1 MLKNYLK
8 VAIRHLKRQPGYAA
22 LNIVG
27 LTVGI
32 ASALLISLYLQYELS
47 FDAQHEKADRIYR
60 ISSDIREPDNSFRWA
75 VTQVPMGKV
84 ITEEFQEIEN
94 YVRFSGGFGGNPQLR
109 YNDQTYTMENFYFVD
124 STVFNIFTFNFLQ
137 GNPETALDAPNS
149 IVLSKTEADKI
160 FKGEDPM
167 GKMLESPNNSYK
179 VTGVYRD
186 MPKTSHIIAGSMA
199 SSSTN
204 DFLSTS
210 TNWGGF
216 NIYTYV
222 LLDKNADP
230 ALVEKR
236 LNDEIITKY
245 VATIFD
251 QFDIEI
257 KYEMLN
263 IRDIHLYSDFQGEPQ
278 PLGNIE
284 YIYIF
289 SAVAIFLVLIACI
302 NYMNLATARS
312 MRRSLEVGIRKVM
325 GAVKGALMRQFI
337 VESILIAFLAILLSI
352 IVLAVTIPVINNLL
366 GTQLAFTD
374 LFTAEIGLALLG
386 IMLLTGLVSGSYPAF
401 YLSSFS
407 PIKAIRGGKSS
418 GHSGN
423 VWIRRVL
430 VGVQFAISI
439 FMLIGTL
446 VIYQQMQY
454 VRNAD
459 LGFDKD
465 QVVYFSMNQQMS
477 EKWPTLRN
485 KLLENPTIKQ
495 AATATTIPG
504 GGFGKNLMNVE
515 TNEGVMES
523 YGIDFYQVD
532 YDYMDVLDIEFAK
545 GRNISREYST
555 DTASAVLVNEAMV
568 TRLGWDEPIGK
579 KFQFGQD
586 STRFYKVIGVVKNFH
601 QRSMYNPIEALLFI
615 PNLNNGNALVKID
628 GDLNRGID
636 HIESAFLELFPNQ
649 PFEYQLLDQNFLE
662 AYEEDK
668 LRGNLFLGF
677 SVMMI
682 FISGLGLLGLAS
694 FTAEQRTKE
703 ISIRKVLGA
712 DVTGLITLLVK
723 DFVWLVLIG
732 AIPAFIVGYK
742 LMNSWLSE
750 FEYHINLGVM
760 VFALVL
766 LIVLGFVI
774 LTTGWQ
780 AYKAATVNPAEKLK
794 YE

>member
-1 MLKNYLK
+1 MLKNYLL

-22 LNIVG
+22 LNIIG

-47 FDAQHEKADRIYR
+47 FDEYHEKADRIYR
-60 ISSDIREPDNSFRWA
+60 ISADIKEPDNAFRWA
-75 VTQVPMGKV
+75 VTQAPMGKV

-94 YVRFSGGFGGNPQLR
+94 YVRFSGGFGGAPQLR
-109 YNDQTYTMENFYFVD
+109 YNDQLYSMENFFFVD
-124 STVFNIFTFNFLQ
+124 STVFNVFTFEFLQ

-160 FKGEDPM
+160 FKGEDSM
-167 GKMLESPNNSYK
+167 GKMLESDNNSYK

-186 MPKTSHIIAGSMA
+186 MPNTSHIIAGSMA

-204 DFLSTS
+204 NFLSTS

-216 NIYTYV
+216 NLYTYV

-230 ALVEKR
+230 AKVEKR

-289 SAVAIFLVLIACI
+289 SAVAVFLVLIACI

-325 GAVKGALMRQFI
+325 GAVKSSLMRQFI
-337 VESILIAFLAILLSI
+337 VESLLIALLAIVLSI
-352 IVLAVTIPVINNLL
+352 AVLAIVIPLVNNLL
-366 GTQLAFTD
+366 GTQLAFLG
-374 LFTAEIGLALLG
+374 LFTLEISLSLLA
-386 IMLLTGLVSGSYPAF
+386 IMLLTGIVSSSYPAF

-407 PIKAIRGGKSS
+407 PIKAIRGGKNAKN
-418 GHSGN
+418 SGN

-430 VGVQFAISI
+430 VGIQFAISI

-465 QVVYFSMNQQMS
+465 QVVYFSLNDRMS
-477 EKWPTLRN
+477 QKWTSFRN
-485 KLLENPTIKQ
+485 KILENPNIKQ
-495 AATATTIPG
+495 AATASSIPG
-504 GGFGKNLMNVE
+504 GGFSKNLMNVE

-532 YDYMDVLDIEFAK
+532 YDYMEVLNIDFED
-545 GRNISREYST
+545 GRNISRDFVT
-555 DTASAVLVNEAMV
+555 DTASAVMVNEAMV

-579 KFQFGQD
+579 RFQFGQD
-586 STRFYKVIGVVKNFH
+586 STQFFKVIGVVKNFH

-615 PNLNNGNALVKID
+615 PSLNNGNALIKID
-628 GDLNRGID
+628 GDLKQGID
-636 HIESAFLELFPNQ
+636 HIETAFLEMFPNQ
-649 PFEYQLLDQNFLE
+649 PFEYELLDQNFLE

-668 LRGNLFLGF
+668 LRGSLFLGF
-677 SVMMI
+677 AVMMI

-712 DVTGLITLLVK
+712 DVKGLITLLVK

-732 AIPAFIVGYK
+732 AVPAFLVGYK
-742 LMNSWLSE
+742 LMNNWLNE
-750 FEYHINLGVM
+750 FEYHINIGFL

-766 LIVLGFVI
+766 LIVLFFVI
-774 LTTGWQ
+774 ATTGWQ